1 MTSERIHAMQSIKKK
16 LTGKEVL
23 QQLFAG
29 NKRFR
34 EGKLEHPNH
43 CEESRK
49 GLVGGQEPMAVVLT
63 CADSRVPPV
72 DVFDQGLGDL
82 FVVRVAGNLVNDQI
96 LGSIE
101 YAVAHLHSPLIM
113 VMGHSSCGA
122 VTAVSHGVKL
132 EGHIATLTPPIDA
145 ALKKTKGLPGDWTD
159 NAAKELAMTT
169 ARKIKESE
177 PIVAD
182 LVASGKVLVVATYY
196 DLTTG
201 EVSLLSES
209 AR

>member
-1 MTSERIHAMQSIKKK
+1 MQSIKKK
-16 LTGKEVL
+16 MSGTEVL
-23 QQLFAG
+23 QQLLAG

-34 EGKLEHPNH
+34 EGRLEHPNH
-43 CEESRK
+43 CEESRR

-101 YAVAHLHSPLIM
+101 YAVDHLHSPLIM

-132 EGHIATLTPPIDA
+132 AGHIATLTPPIDA
-145 ALKKTKGLPGDWTD
+145 ALKKTKGRPGNWTD
-159 NAAKELAMTT
+159 NAAKELALTT

-182 LVASGKVLVVATYY
+182 LVAAGKVLVVATFY
-196 DLTTG
+196 DLSSG
-201 EVSLLSES
+201 EVSVLSEGGL
-209 AR
+209 